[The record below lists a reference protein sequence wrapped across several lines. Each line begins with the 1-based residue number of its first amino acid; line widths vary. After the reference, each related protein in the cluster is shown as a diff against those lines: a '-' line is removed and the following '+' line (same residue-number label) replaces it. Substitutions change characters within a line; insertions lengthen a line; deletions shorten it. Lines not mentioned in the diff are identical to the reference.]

1 MRLHP
6 ILSAALSPVS
16 LIYRTGLLFRNWGYQ
31 SGLLR
36 KKRLPAPVISIGNL
50 SLGGTGKTPC
60 AIYLAARAR
69 ERGYSPAIL
78 TRGYGGQAR
87 GAVIVSDGVNLRLG
101 PDMAGDEAYLMGKRT
116 AGVPVIKSPDR
127 YAGGLLAIESFNSN
141 LFILDDG
148 FQHIRVERDVDIVL
162 ISASMELPCERLFPA
177 GNLREPLSALG
188 RAHEIVL
195 TKAGHGEEVRRKTE
209 IGRLGIGGRV
219 SFMTY
224 EPAVLVDSAGNTWG
238 LEMLVNRRVFAFSG
252 IADPDHFERS
262 LVVAGADVVESV
274 RFGDHHSYVPGELE
288 AIRKIAAE
296 IDAEMII
303 TTEKDMVK
311 LEGVTSD
318 GILALRARVSLEDA
332 ALERIFHSV
341 SGCLNG

>member
-1 MRLHP
+1 MRFHP

-16 LIYRTGLLFRNWGYQ
+16 LIYRAGLFFRNWGYQ
-31 SGLLR
+31 SGLLI
-36 KKRLPAPVISIGNL
+36 KKRLPVPVISIGNL

-60 AIYLAARAR
+60 AIYLAAKAR

-101 PDMAGDEAYLMGKRT
+101 PVMAGDEACLMGKRA

-141 LFILDDG
+141 IFILDDG

-162 ISASMELPCERLFPA
+162 ISASTDLHSERLFPA
-177 GNLREPLSALG
+177 GQLREPLSALG
-188 RAHEIVL
+188 RAHEIIL
-195 TKAGHGEEVRRKTE
+195 TKSGQRDEERWKAELGH
-209 IGRLGIGGRV
+209 LGIEGRI

-224 EPAVLVDSAGNTWG
+224 EPAVLVDSAGNTWS
-238 LEMLVNRRVFAFSG
+238 LEKLVNRRVLAFSG

-262 LVVAGADVVESV
+262 LVDAGADVVESV
-274 RFGDHHSYVPGELE
+274 RFGDHHGYVPGELE
-288 AIRKIAAE
+288 TIRKKVVE
-296 IDAEMII
+296 TGAEMIM

-311 LEGVTSD
+311 LEGYNSD

-332 ALERIFHSV
+332 ALERIFHSA
-341 SGCLNG
+341 SRRLNE